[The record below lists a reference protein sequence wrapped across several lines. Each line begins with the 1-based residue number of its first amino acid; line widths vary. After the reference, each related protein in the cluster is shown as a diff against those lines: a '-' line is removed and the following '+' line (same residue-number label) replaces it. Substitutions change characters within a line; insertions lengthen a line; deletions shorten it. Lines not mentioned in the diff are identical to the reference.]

1 VDGEVLGTEGLGFGE
16 APKPPILGAMNWVG
30 AIGNFRF
37 NAICQI

>member
-1 VDGEVLGTEGLGFGE
+1 VLGPEGLEEE

-37 NAICQI
+37 NTICLC